1 MTRMISSPIAS
12 DRAVST
18 CVLRGSVRRGL
29 VVVTIALSVALGAS
43 AAEEPQTDVR
53 IASDGKGFVAIW
65 KQGDFPAKLVLSR
78 VSAKGVR
85 LDETPVVVADNP
97 GDAGIVFGGSSYL
110 VLWTGRFSRIPFA
123 RRLSVDGSWL
133 DEQPIAIPAADVY
146 GLGAVWDCNRFFMVW
161 AAGDRGV
168 GGMFGAFLEANGKL
182 TEAKKLSPQE
192 TYFEGGIPQVL
203 WNGRFFLVSWS
214 VYVMCDPCGSRYM
227 ARSLRVSPEGEPLDL
242 KTPWLLPDASE
253 LQIRFA
259 SDGVSFLGLSDRV
272 EGGSSF
278 FAVETGGERLQLGAL
293 RRLFSW
299 FTSTASDWT
308 WDGASYV
315 VASRFNES
323 FGLYRSTGRP
333 WLSLTRLSSD
343 GTVQSRLVMELTSIP
358 LVTPQLAVNAIGDT
372 VIAIAEVSPNGVW
385 RIQFHIPDEMH
396 PSPLPPDAPS
406 VISAV
411 KSGDKTRVLW
421 TSTASEID
429 GFVFE
434 DAPYRFNPYDRALLA
449 VDSSTRSADVPTW
462 LAPLLI
468 RSFNSGGMSA
478 AVPIVPAPVR
488 QRVARH

>member
-1 MTRMISSPIAS
+1 MTPHFMHPRNIIVPASRVLIA
-12 DRAVST
+12 
-18 CVLRGSVRRGL
+18 VLVAMGM
-29 VVVTIALSVALGAS
+29 ALGAS
-43 AAEEPQTDVR
+43 AAEEQQTDVH

-85 LDETPVVVADNP
+85 LDATPVVVADNP

-110 VLWTGRFSRIPFA
+110 VLWTGLFSRIPFA

-146 GLGAVWDCNRFFMVW
+146 GVGSVWDGNRFFVVW

-168 GGMFGAFLEANGKL
+168 GGMFGAFLDANGRL

-192 TYFEGGIPQVL
+192 TYFEVGTPQVL
-203 WNGRFFLVSWS
+203 WNGRVFLVSWS
-214 VYVMCDPCGSRYM
+214 VYIMCDPCGSRYLV
-227 ARSLRVSPEGEPLDL
+227 RSLRVSPEGEPLDL
-242 KTPWLLPDASE
+242 KTPWLLPEASE
-253 LQIRFA
+253 LPTRFA
-259 SDGVSFLGLSDRV
+259 SDGVSFLGLSDQI
-272 EGGSSF
+272 ESGNSL
-278 FAVETGGERLQLGAL
+278 FAVETGGERLQPGAL
-293 RRLFSW
+293 RKLFSW

-323 FGLYRSTGRP
+323 FGLYRSTARP
-333 WLSLTRLSSD
+333 WLSLTHLSSD
-343 GTVQSRLVMELTSIP
+343 GTMQSRLVMELTSIP

-372 VIAIAEVSPNGVW
+372 VVAIAEVSPNGVS

-396 PSPLPPDAPS
+396 PSPLPPDAPT

-411 KSGDKTRVLW
+411 RWGDKTRVLW

-434 DAPYRFNPYDRALLA
+434 EPPFRFNPYDRPLLA
-449 VDSSTRSADVPTW
+449 VDSSARSADVPTW

-478 AVPIVPAPVR
+478 AVPIVPAPGR
-488 QRVARH
+488 QRAARH